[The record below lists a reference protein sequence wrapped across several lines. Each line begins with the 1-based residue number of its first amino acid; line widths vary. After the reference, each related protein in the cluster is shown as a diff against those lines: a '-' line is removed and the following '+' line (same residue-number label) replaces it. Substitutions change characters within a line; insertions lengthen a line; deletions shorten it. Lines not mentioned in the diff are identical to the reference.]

1 MEALTERTFKPGLD
15 TEIAIPGHS
24 RSFPPA
30 PLLRRKTDPIRD
42 AVANEKI
49 REGRDGGIGNDLG
62 QCADLIFLR
71 TVPTSRKANPA
82 RIARTMIPPSNT
94 NSTSPPVFM
103 YSLPCLRFD
112 RTSQGKPHP
121 KAKTV

>member
-1 MEALTERTFKPGLD
+1 LPFQV
-15 TEIAIPGHS
+15 IAVLFRQHLCAVEKI
-24 RSFPPA
+24 
-30 PLLRRKTDPIRD
+30 DPIGD

-62 QCADLIFLR
+62 QCVDLIFLR

-103 YSLPCLRFD
+103 YFMPCLGFD
-112 RTSQGKPHP
+112 RASQGEPHP
-121 KAKTV
+121 KTTTI